1 MRLGQKEEVGR
12 LPHESKLYSEFSH
25 LYDKIFSRFFCD
37 RITKVL
43 HSLYIQ
49 PGERVLEIGVGT
61 GLSLSAYPSHCEV
74 VGIDLAPE
82 MLERANQKIA
92 GNGWHHLYLQ
102 HMDALNLD
110 FPENS
115 FDYVAAFHVAS
126 VVPNPVRMMSEIH
139 RVCKPQG
146 TIVIINHFRSTKP
159 MIGALLGLLDP
170 LTRRLGWNSTLELK
184 DVFDGVP
191 LRIEKRYKTSP
202 LSLFTVVIACNQ
214 K

>member
-1 MRLGQKEEVGR
+1 MSVRKEEVVR
-12 LPHESKLYSEFSH
+12 FPHESKIYSEFSH

-37 RITKVL
+37 RITQVL
-43 HSLYIQ
+43 HSLNIQ

-61 GLSLSAYPSHCEV
+61 GLSLSAYPPHCEV
-74 VGIDLAPE
+74 VGIDIAPE
-82 MLERANQKIA
+82 MLEQASQKIA
-92 GNGWHHLYLQ
+92 ENGWRHFYLR

-115 FDYVAAFHVAS
+115 FDYVTAFHVVS
-126 VVPNPVRMMSEIH
+126 VVPNPVRMMHEIH

-146 TIVIINHFRSTKP
+146 IVVIINHFRSTKP
-159 MIGALLGLLDP
+159 LIGTLPGLVDP
-170 LTRRLGWNSTLELK
+170 LTRRLGWSSTLGLT
-184 DVFDGVP
+184 DVFDGIP

-202 LSLFTVVIACNQ
+202 FSLFTVVIARNQ

>member
-1 MRLGQKEEVGR
+1 MSARKEEVVR

-37 RITKVL
+37 RITQVL
-43 HSLYIQ
+43 HSLHIQ

-61 GLSLSAYPSHCEV
+61 GLSLPAYPPHCEV
-74 VGIDLAPE
+74 VGIDIAPE
-82 MLERANQKIA
+82 MLEQASQKIA
-92 GNGWHHLYLQ
+92 GNGWRHFYLRR
-102 HMDALNLD
+102 MDALNLD

-115 FDYVAAFHVAS
+115 FDYVTAFHVVS
-126 VVPNPVRMMSEIH
+126 VVPNPVRMMCEIH

-146 TIVIINHFRSTKP
+146 TVVIINHFRSTKP
-159 MIGALLGLLDP
+159 VIGTLLRLVDP
-170 LTRRLGWNSTLELK
+170 LTRRLGWISTLGLT
-184 DVFDGVP
+184 DVLDGIP

-202 LSLFTVVIACNQ
+202 LSLFTVVIARNQ